1 MDRFTAL
8 IIIQSAGGAVITT
21 LTVSTSSAGARLTR
35 VELREG
41 ADVRTNQLG
50 VASPEYDAIL
60 RDTFGITLANTLDI
74 ETIQEEIKKQAVH
87 KD

>member
-1 MDRFTAL
+1 M
-8 IIIQSAGGAVITT
+8 IQSDGGAVVTT

-60 RDTFGITLANTLDI
+60 RDTFGIALANTLDI
-74 ETIQEEIKKQAVH
+74 ETIQQEIKKQAVH
-87 KD
+87 QD

>member
-1 MDRFTAL
+1 M
-8 IIIQSAGGAVITT
+8 VTT

-50 VASPEYDAIL
+50 VSSAEYDAIL
-60 RDTFGITLANTLDI
+60 RDTFGIALADTLDI